1 MTNDW
6 KKYFITSY
14 DDINEVSRPK
24 TEAIYFGGVCL
35 LVALGFVFHF
45 RCAQVDTDNLN
56 ILFSTRPS
64 LHQKLEV
71 LEAENSILESEFL
84 NYKHKFSKLLDK
96 KANEFVI
103 KYNSLLAI
111 KETSGEGVI
120 VRLNDSVKPLTF
132 GENPNLMIV
141 HNLDLLSVVN
151 ELWGSGATAISVNDQ
166 RITTT
171 SEFNC
176 IGPIIL
182 INNSRI
188 MPPFKIKAIGNANKL
203 YNKIFGGYIKKYDLE
218 KYGITFSVT
227 KKEMIKIPASSN
239 TQFLTLEGKL

>member
-14 DDINEVSRPK
+14 KQIDEVNKPK
-24 TEAIYFGGVCL
+24 REALYFAGVSF
-35 LVALGFVFHF
+35 LVAIGFVLHIKN
-45 RCAQVDTDNLN
+45 AQVDTDNLN

-71 LEAENSILESEFL
+71 LEAENSILESQFM
-84 NYKHKFSKLLDK
+84 NYKYKFSKLLEQ

-141 HNLDLLSVVN
+141 HNLDLLSIVN

-182 INNSRI
+182 INKSRI
-188 MPPFKIKAIGNANKL
+188 MPPFSIKAIGNANKL
-203 YNKIFGGYIKKYDLE
+203 YKTVTGGYIKKYDLE
-218 KYGITFSVT
+218 KYGITFSV
-227 KKEMIKIPASSN
+227 KRNEKIRIPASSN
-239 TQFLTLEGKL
+239 TQFITLEGKL